1 MDSRGRKSL
10 ASATLAVTHLPGQWP
25 EPPERLTEAQ
35 AAMWRAIVVT
45 KPHDWFGPD
54 TYALL
59 VEYIRATEQADVLA
73 KELEEFNPE
82 WLRDEDG
89 LSRYEKISRLVD
101 AKASSLARLAT
112 KMRLSQQSRY
122 SEKAAHT
129 AAKQAGAAAKPWH
142 HKS

>member
-1 MDSRGRKSL
+1 MEQRGRKSL
-10 ASATLAVTHLPGQWP
+10 QALSVRHLPGQWP
-25 EPPERLTEAQ
+25 EPPDRLTEAQ
-35 AAMWRAIVVT
+35 AEIWQRIVVT

-54 TYALL
+54 TYPLL
-59 VEYIRATEQADVLA
+59 VEYIRAAEQADVLA
-73 KELEEFNPE
+73 SELEEFNPE

-89 LSRYEKISRLVD
+89 LSRYEKLNRLVD

-129 AAKQAGAAAKPWH
+129 AAKQAGSGAKPWQRRT
-142 HKS
+142 

>member
-1 MDSRGRKSL
+1 MEQRGRKSL
-10 ASATLAVTHLPGQWP
+10 AAATLQVTHLPGQWP
-25 EPPERLTEAQ
+25 EPPARLTEAQ
-35 AAMWRAIVVT
+35 AGMWRSIVVT

-54 TYALL
+54 TYPLL

-73 KELEEFNPE
+73 RELEDFNPE

-89 LSRYEKISRLVD
+89 LQRYEKLNRLAD

-122 SEKAAHT
+122 SEKTAHT
-129 AAKQAGAAAKPWH
+129 AAKQAGSGAKPWH
-142 HKS
+142 RRS